1 MWTLFEPVHAVTY
14 FAPEARSAFE
24 AAGLRGFWRGYFA
37 GRAAPLGPASAAVVT
52 ASFYNFAPAMVSRAV
67 PGVWELVS
75 PAKSALA
82 RQDGAIAA
90 LRRLLTGLEKEAAA
104 AADRLAEVTG
114 DLDCAGRVLA
124 AANTALPEPDGALS
138 APDAAAARLWQAAT
152 VLREH
157 RGDGHSAAMLSA
169 DIDGCETLVLRCAL
183 DMRREDIQPIR
194 GWSDEQWEA
203 ARSRLAGRGLIGPD
217 GELTAAGRET
227 HAAAEGA
234 TDRAAGRP
242 WARLGPA
249 ATKELAGVLPPSHRP
264 APPRFPTPARSGCLP
279 PAPSP
284 DEETAYGSAAGS
296 PGLGGGGPGVVPV
309 GQQGPQGRDERD
321 GLVEHDVVTR
331 GRDLDERGDAAEP
344 VIHDLAHLPGQ
355 NAVLGPEQSH
365 ATIQPGEQ
373 GGAEM
378 RPGEDPRV
386 KLPRPAAAAARTDV
400 SATWLVM

>member
-14 FAPEARSAFE
+14 FAPEARSVFE

-75 PAKSALA
+75 PAKSLLA

-90 LRRLLTGLEKEAAA
+90 LRRLLTGLETEAAA
-104 AADRLAEVTG
+104 AAGRLAEVTG

-138 APDAAAARLWQAAT
+138 APDAVLARLWQAAT

-157 RGDGHSAAMLSA
+157 RGDGHFAAMLSA
-169 DIDGCETLVLRCAL
+169 DIDGCEALVLRCAL
-183 DMRREDIQPIR
+183 DMPREDIQPIR

-249 ATKELAGVLPPSHRP
+249 ATKELVGVLTPVAQACAAAIPYPSPIGVP
-264 APPRFPTPARSGCLP
+264 APGT
-279 PAPSP
+279 
-284 DEETAYGSAAGS
+284 
-296 PGLGGGGPGVVPV
+296 
-309 GQQGPQGRDERD
+309 
-321 GLVEHDVVTR
+321 VT
-331 GRDLDERGDAAEP
+331 
-344 VIHDLAHLPGQ
+344 
-355 NAVLGPEQSH
+355 
-365 ATIQPGEQ
+365 
-373 GGAEM
+373 
-378 RPGEDPRV
+378 
-386 KLPRPAAAAARTDV
+386 
-400 SATWLVM
+400 